1 MQSANDALN
10 LASEEILNQCQN
22 DRDETDVPNT
32 ISAWIR
38 RNTLDPMIHQGVFRY
53 LRAQELL
60 SHGFGIESI
69 VAFDCTLQSVGNFLH
84 LRRALSAGLTRREVC
99 EALNLPTE
107 AADLAEYVY
116 FLRNNFGAHA
126 GGWRWWDHEELLED
140 EDLTRI
146 SSLVGIVL
154 GAAADSEQS
163 VRAIDPCPGDWAEW
177 FFRNF
182 EMLWD
187 AKS

>member
-1 MQSANDALN
+1 MSRNGVGKLCCSRASETSGASAEHPRARKKKKPRAWRGLGATWKNTASIWIIWNQHRDGPRRKMQSANDALN

-84 LRRALSAGLTRREVC
+84 LR
-99 EALNLPTE
+99 
-107 AADLAEYVY
+107 
-116 FLRNNFGAHA
+116 
-126 GGWRWWDHEELLED
+126 
-140 EDLTRI
+140 
-146 SSLVGIVL
+146 
-154 GAAADSEQS
+154 
-163 VRAIDPCPGDWAEW
+163 
-177 FFRNF
+177 
-182 EMLWD
+182 
-187 AKS
+187 